1 MIKAIAK
8 NHKFSLDEPIKN
20 APKKMIDEILYG
32 TKKEITFIFDSH
44 FSGRKKYTGH
54 FEGAI
59 KNLSDRYERT
69 NSDAQKKRV
78 RGFMSEEECKSC
90 HGHRLKDEILAI
102 KVDGKSISEI
112 ANMSVDK
119 TIEFFDNLK
128 LSPMKEKIAELIIK
142 EIKARV
148 KFLQDVGLGYLSLS
162 RSASTLSGGES
173 QRIRLAT
180 QIGSGLVGVCYVLD
194 EPSIGL
200 HQRDND
206 KLIKSLR
213 NLTDIGN
220 TLIIVEHDEDTM
232 KAADYL
238 VDIGPKAGV
247 HGGEIVA
254 KGSLSDIKKC
264 KKSIT
269 GAYLS
274 GKEKIP
280 VPKKRRE
287 WDKYIEVKNARQ
299 NNLKGIDVKFPLST
313 FTAVTGVSGSGKSS
327 LVNEILYKSVTKK
340 LNKSKTHPGKHDS
353 IEGVE

>member
-1 MIKAIAK
+1 
-8 NHKFSLDEPIKN
+8 
-20 APKKMIDEILYG
+20 MIDEILYG
-32 TKKEITFIFDSH
+32 TKKEITFTFDSH

-69 NSDAQKKRV
+69 NSDAQKKRM

-90 HGHRLKDEILAI
+90 HGQRLKDEILAI

-232 KAADYL
+232 KAADFL

-254 KGSLSDIKKC
+254 KGSLSDIKKS

-274 GKEKIP
+274 EKEKIP
-280 VPKKRRE
+280 VPKERRD
-287 WDKYIEVKNARQ
+287 WDK
-299 NNLKGIDVKFPLST
+299 
-313 FTAVTGVSGSGKSS
+313 
-327 LVNEILYKSVTKK
+327 
-340 LNKSKTHPGKHDS
+340 
-353 IEGVE
+353 